1 MNKWN
6 EKGVLESSVRY
17 FYQVSQDAREYFFY
31 PTWIGNYQCQFSYRI
46 DRYYYPDFLVLFLNN
61 GEFFLD
67 YQQKKYHLKLGELF
81 LLIALR
87 NITMGP

>member
-31 PTWIGNYQCQFSYRI
+31 PTWIGNYQCQF
-46 DRYYYPDFLVLFLNN
+46 
-61 GEFFLD
+61 
-67 YQQKKYHLKLGELF
+67 
-81 LLIALR
+81 
-87 NITMGP
+87 